1 MTRLAF
7 VFDQKRCTG
16 CHACRLACTI
26 ENGLPLGES
35 WRQIVTFN
43 PRHEPALPSFHLS
56 LACNHCAAPAC
67 MHACP
72 AGAYRRDAATGAVL
86 VDEAKCIGCRYCTW
100 ACPYDAPRFDP
111 RRGVVTKCT
120 FCVERLRAGGVPAC
134 AAYCPTGALT
144 VAQCAERK
152 LTTTAVGFPDGSALR
167 PAIRIIPWP
176 DGTAPAAD
184 ERAAAAMA
192 PGTPPPAKI
201 TLRSEWS
208 LAVFTFAAAV
218 LVGLFAGHVL
228 GPVRMPLPLFLGI
241 AMPAMGLSA
250 LHLGRKE
257 RAWRAVLGLRRSWL
271 SREVVAFSAFVGLGA
286 VTLLDPA
293 LPMPVRAAAIVLGGL
308 ALVAMDQVYG
318 VARLPA
324 GARPH
329 SAGVLLTALFVLGV
343 VAPSV
348 PMAAAAA
355 ALKVGLYL
363 RRKIAARRRGAG
375 SRPAVSAFRL
385 GLAFVLPAT
394 LWLADVPGLRWL
406 ILGAVLVGEFLDRCE
421 LYDELEIATPSGAI
435 RADFDRLVRTG
446 AEASAAVRAA

>member
-26 ENGLPLGES
+26 ENDLPLAES

-43 PRHEPALPSFHLS
+43 PRHQPTLPSFHLS
-56 LACNHCAAPAC
+56 LACSHCAEPAC

-72 AGAYRRDAATGAVL
+72 ALAYRRDRDTGAVL
-86 VDEAKCIGCRYCTW
+86 VDESKCIGCRYCTW
-100 ACPYDAPRFDP
+100 ACPYDAPRFDA

-120 FCVERLRAGGVPAC
+120 FCVERLHAGGVPAC
-134 AAYCPTGALT
+134 ADYCPTGALT
-144 VAQCAERK
+144 VAQCTEQE

-167 PAIRIIPWP
+167 PAIRIIAWP
-176 DGTAPAAD
+176 AGAAPTTGEPTATAAVGGL
-184 ERAAAAMA
+184 R
-192 PGTPPPAKI
+192 PPAKI
-201 TLRSEWS
+201 TLRSEWP
-208 LAVFTFAAAV
+208 LAVFTFVAAV

-228 GPVRMPLPLFLGI
+228 GRIRLPLALFLGI
-241 AMPAMGLSA
+241 ALPAMGLSA

-286 VTLLDPA
+286 LTLFGPA
-293 LPMPVRAAAIVLGGL
+293 VPMPVGVAATIFGGL
-308 ALVAMDQVYG
+308 ALVAMDRVYG

-329 SAGVLLTALFVLGV
+329 SAGVLLTAVFVCGV
-343 VAPSV
+343 VAHSV
-348 PMAAAAA
+348 PAAAAAA
-355 ALKVGLYL
+355 ALKIGLYL
-363 RRKIAARRRGAG
+363 RRKVAAHMRGAV
-375 SRPAVSAFRL
+375 SRPIVSAVRL

-394 LWLADVPGLRWL
+394 LWLADEPGLRWI
-406 ILGAVLVGEFLDRCE
+406 ILFTVLVGEFLDRCE
-421 LYDELEIATPSGAI
+421 FYDELEVATPSGMMQ
-435 RADFDRLVRTG
+435 ADLDQACRSGSELEG
-446 AEASAAVRAA
+446 SVRAA